1 MADEFFYEYKE
12 RIKIVIDELKEEN
25 KQLKIKLEI
34 ANRQIEQLENE
45 NKTLKKAITKKE
57 EAKTL

>member
-57 EAKTL
+57 ETKTL